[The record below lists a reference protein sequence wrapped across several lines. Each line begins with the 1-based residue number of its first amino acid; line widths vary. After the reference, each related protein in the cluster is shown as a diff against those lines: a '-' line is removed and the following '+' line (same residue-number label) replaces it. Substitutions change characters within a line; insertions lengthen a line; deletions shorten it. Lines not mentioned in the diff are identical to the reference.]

1 MLKNQEIANLWQSQS
16 LILFHLLHYMDYNT
30 RFFCLLFYSM
40 CIPIDCYKIRA
51 LQQIICNHKTTYFL
65 PQIKKYNP
73 INTAGHAL
81 DFSCTENSL
90 IKKILIQDR
99 MKTKMIRE
107 IKFWKKIKWHG
118 SFSIKIKPFYL
129 EFDLLQDVAVA
140 KSSYEC
146 KIHFNTF
153 TEEESIDVHSIQRS
167 MLRLTKFQSRKLLEA
182 TKMFC
187 ESIPKC
193 SLEVEQFDF
202 SLDIW
207 YHYCQR
213 QDRKL
218 SSLSGIGVLVPW
230 NQ

>member
-118 SFSIKIKPFYL
+118 SFSIKINHFIWSL
-129 EFDLLQDVAVA
+129 TCRRMLQLLKVHMSA
-140 KSSYEC
+140 KYIS
-146 KIHFNTF
+146 IHSQKKNLLT
-153 TEEESIDVHSIQRS
+153 SIQYRDPCS
-167 MLRLTKFQSRKLLEA
+167 ASQSFRAEN
-182 TKMFC
+182 C
-187 ESIPKC
+187 
-193 SLEVEQFDF
+193 
-202 SLDIW
+202 
-207 YHYCQR
+207 
-213 QDRKL
+213 
-218 SSLSGIGVLVPW
+218 
-230 NQ
+230 